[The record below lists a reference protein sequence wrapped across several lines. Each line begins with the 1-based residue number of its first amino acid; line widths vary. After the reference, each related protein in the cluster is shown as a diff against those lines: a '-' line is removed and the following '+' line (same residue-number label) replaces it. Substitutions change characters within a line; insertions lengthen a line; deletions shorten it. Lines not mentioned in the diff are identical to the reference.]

1 MTVRNYQKGG
11 PSGRGKTS
19 KSYTFK
25 VSDKGEDG
33 KKRARGF
40 TVRCGHNDDRGICGV
55 AKSLVEKA
63 NTALRNIGAEDDEAL
78 AAQRDREAYESFAS
92 GKRSKLGRKG
102 QRHKRKALSK

>member
-11 PSGRGKTS
+11 PSGRGKSS

-25 VSDKGEDG
+25 VSDRDDEG

-55 AKSLVEKA
+55 AVELTKKA
-63 NTALRNIGAEDDEAL
+63 NTALRNSNAEDDEAL
-78 AAQRDREAYESFAS
+78 AAQRDKEAYDRFAS
-92 GKRSKLGRKG
+92 GKRSRLGRRG
-102 QRHKRKALSK
+102 RRHARKSSK